1 MLLRES
7 SSSQSFGITPS
18 VFQINL
24 NYELMENQ
32 VKAIQDVPMVEQEE
46 HRVKQESLGA
56 YHTQMQAFM
65 AVRIKNTFIA
75 FITSSDMSV
84 C

>member
-18 VFQINL
+18 VSQIKL

-32 VKAIQDVPMVEQEE
+32 VKAILDLPMVEQEE
-46 HRVKQESLGA
+46 HRVTQESLGA
-56 YHTQMQAFM
+56 YHAHMQAFM
-65 AVRIKNTFIA
+65 AVRIKNTFVA
-75 FITSSDMSV
+75 FITFSDMSM